1 MFLAAG
7 GLRQVQTPIWVT
19 ILVALLSGLVTFFIS
34 TYFYVR
40 HERRKEKL
48 SVLKEIMGN
57 RHGLTPVGNAEAKAR
72 FFQALN
78 AAFAVFHDSKQVVE
92 ALQDF
97 KKHKNR
103 ASDNVTQLIRRMS
116 QDLRIDTSYLEDDF
130 FDEPFTPGT
139 GPTAKT

>member
-1 MFLAAG
+1 
-7 GLRQVQTPIWVT
+7 VQTPIWVI
-19 ILVALLSGLVTFFIS
+19 ILTALLSGLLTFFVS
-34 TYFYVR
+34 TYFYIR

-57 RHGLTPVGNAEAKAR
+57 RHGLTPDGNAEAKAR

-78 AAFAVFHDSKQVVE
+78 GAFAVFHDSKQVVE

-97 KKHKNR
+97 KKHENR

-116 QDLRIDTSYLEDDF
+116 EDLKIDTSYLEDRF
-130 FDEPFTPGT
+130 FNKPFIPGT
-139 GPTAKT
+139 

>member
-1 MFLAAG
+1 
-7 GLRQVQTPIWVT
+7 
-19 ILVALLSGLVTFFIS
+19 LVTFYVS
-34 TYFYVR
+34 TCFYIR

-57 RHGLTPVGNAEAKAR
+57 RHGLTPSGGAEAKAR

-78 AAFAVFHDSKQVVE
+78 ASFAVFHDSKQVVE
-92 ALQDF
+92 ALHDF
-97 KKHKNR
+97 KKYKDR

-116 QDLRIDTSYLEDDF
+116 QDLKIDTGYLGDDF

-139 GPTAKT
+139 LPTAAP